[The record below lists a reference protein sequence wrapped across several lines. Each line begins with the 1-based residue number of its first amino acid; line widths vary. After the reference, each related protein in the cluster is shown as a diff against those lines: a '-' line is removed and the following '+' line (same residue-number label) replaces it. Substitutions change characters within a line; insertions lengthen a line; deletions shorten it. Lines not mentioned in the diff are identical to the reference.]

1 MRRSSD
7 YNDDD
12 DRDYRRR
19 PRSSNQT
26 LILILGLGAC
36 LLCICLVVCAGLF
49 YLGMKSFSGA
59 VQNVA
64 AQAQQAA
71 QEEEDA
77 EMAADTF
84 MQDVA
89 ANRLNEAYA
98 RTTKEYQ
105 ARLKLA
111 QFRDFVNRNPALK
124 NYKSQSLEQSTFSPG
139 SAVYNGTVF
148 ARNGALVTFTL
159 QLAKEGTAWRV
170 DRFDMR

>member
-1 MRRSSD
+1 MRRHRE
-7 YNDDD
+7 YDDD
-12 DRDYRRR
+12 DDYGRR

-26 LILILGLGAC
+26 LLVVLGLGAC

-59 VQNVA
+59 VQDVA

-111 QFRDFVNRNPALK
+111 QFRDFVNRNP
-124 NYKSQSLEQSTFSPG
+124 
-139 SAVYNGTVF
+139 
-148 ARNGALVTFTL
+148 
-159 QLAKEGTAWRV
+159 
-170 DRFDMR
+170 